1 MANPSKSETI
11 AEKIYTELKKSNN
24 PFKVVADYLAELSK
38 PVEKPKKKAE
48 IVQKK
53 ED

>member
-1 MANPSKSETI
+1 MAGHLKS
-11 AEKIYTELKKSNN
+11 EKIYAKIKKSNN
-24 PFKVVADYLAELSK
+24 PFKVVADYLAKNYES
-38 PVEKPKKKAE
+38 VEKPTKKAK